1 VKIGVFDPFPGK
13 TSVGIQTYTRKI
25 ANALS
30 KFTSV
35 VVYTSNKEYFTFANI
50 DVRIIAPSKI
60 NSHFKRFL
68 WEQLC
73 LPKIIKTDCIDLL
86 FMPLPEVPV
95 LTKIPVVAVVHDL
108 LPIKMSKYH
117 SFKYKLFFYFALQ
130 TLRKARFIVT
140 DSINTS
146 NDFKKLAIA
155 KNIKVIYPGVNKS
168 QRSQIDTPFS
178 RYKPYI
184 LYIGGFA
191 PYKNVLILLEA
202 YSNLAKELPH
212 RLIIAGWGAEKQLRE
227 IIQVIKSL
235 HLEQKVVNLSWIAE
249 EELFWLYSNCE
260 CFIFPS
266 LYEGFGLPVLE
277 AMSCGAPTI
286 CSNTSS
292 LPEVCGEAVIYF
304 NPFRKDELVTNI
316 KKVVSDIKLQNQLRE
331 KGLLRSKLFT
341 WEKTVSELFNYINSN
356 INC

>member
-1 VKIGVFDPFPGK
+1 MKIGVFDPFPGK

-25 ANALS
+25 ANVLS
-30 KFTSV
+30 EFTSV

-50 DVRIIAPSKI
+50 DVKIISASKI

-73 LPKIIKTDCIDLL
+73 LPKIIKTDCLDLL

-108 LPIKMSKYH
+108 IPIKMSKYH
-117 SFKYKLFFYFALQ
+117 SFKYKLFFYFTLQ

-140 DSINTS
+140 DSVNTS

-155 KNIKVIYPGVNKS
+155 KNIKVIYPGVNMS

-202 YSNLAKELPH
+202 YSNLVKELPH
-212 RLIIAGWGAEKQLRE
+212 RLIIAGWGTEKQLRE
-227 IIQVIKSL
+227 IIQLIKSL
-235 HLEQKVVNLSWIAE
+235 HLEQKVVNLSWVAE
-249 EELFWLYSNCE
+249 EELSWLYSNCE

-277 AMSCGAPTI
+277 AMSCGAPVI

-292 LPEVCGEAVIYF
+292 LTELGGDAVLYC
-304 NPFRKDELVTNI
+304 NPLSVTDITQKIFRLL
-316 KKVVSDIKLQNQLRE
+316 SDYRLRE
-331 KGLLRSKLFT
+331 ELKTKGLERIKFFS
-341 WEKTVSELFNYINSN
+341 WNKTAEN
-356 INC
+356 ILQIIRTL